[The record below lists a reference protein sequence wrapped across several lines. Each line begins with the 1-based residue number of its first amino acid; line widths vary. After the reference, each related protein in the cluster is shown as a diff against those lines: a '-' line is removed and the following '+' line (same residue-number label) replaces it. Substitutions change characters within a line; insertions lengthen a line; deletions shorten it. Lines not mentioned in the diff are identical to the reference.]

1 MSNPKILYDLNDEA
15 KGLISIC
22 KEKLSE
28 GPKKLS
34 QSEKEFLKSQ
44 IKGNLDR
51 INNNSKIDFFEFE
64 FLTNLY
70 LKDIIVGY
78 FTINN
83 KWVPKDKKLL
93 STLKK
98 EDINLYNLVE
108 QTLKTKKYED
118 LLNVYNY
125 IFNNIKVSK
134 NIKITY

>member
-1 MSNPKILYDLNDEA
+1 
-15 KGLISIC
+15 
-22 KEKLSE
+22 
-28 GPKKLS
+28 
-34 QSEKEFLKSQ
+34 
-44 IKGNLDR
+44 
-51 INNNSKIDFFEFE
+51 
-64 FLTNLY
+64 
-70 LKDIIVGY
+70 DIIVGY

-125 IFNNIKVSK
+125 AFNNIKVSK